1 MKIKITCL
9 LILLLLKFQV
19 LSAFQPSK
27 ATEDSAGVNKAFA
40 LLNAVRKADRFITKL
55 DSSYV
60 IDLPVGIAVNNSKDA
75 EKFAIIIS
83 EIKVREGETFLTAY
97 MAFTV
102 PGTAKKVAFMG
113 KDIPF
118 SFEGGFKGPAKLDL
132 VSDFDVPLSNTTKLV
147 MKGGGLSSVT
157 CDCNGFKEMQ
167 LSADL
172 LFDSTLFIP
181 ENPDGTLKQ
190 NTALK
195 TSFETTLTDW
205 NDLMIGVTLEPFQL
219 KGLKGVGFSINN
231 AVLDLSDKKNP
242 AGIVFNQ
249 QYQSNYFIDGDINIW
264 QGLYIQDAKIRM
276 PMQFR
281 KKTGE
286 ELATD
291 SAMMAENP
299 ELSISDS
306 IATGRLTFFA
316 QNLLIDEL
324 GFTAKVGA
332 DRLMTLD
339 EGDLGGWAFSVDNF
353 LLDIRASQLV
363 AGSFSGQ
370 IRVSQL
376 GKNNLF
382 NYDAVI
388 GLNDTYSFRVAI
400 TEQIN
405 MDLWAANMKINPN
418 SAMKIEVKDQQF
430 VPSLLLNGEL
440 NINAPIN
447 RKDTT
452 SKKLNIAK
460 IPFQGM
466 KIQTVEPYFSV
477 QQISMGVKQNWFTKY
492 PVSINEIGFESEPNR
507 FGLRMGLNVNFTNEK
522 DGGFGGNGVFTVWGK
537 KENDKWGYDGVE
549 ISEIKVDVEKPGAF
563 ELHGDV
569 VFFRSD
575 SVNGDL
581 MYGDGFKGTL
591 KAQFGPFG
599 KKDGGGSEGMG
610 LDATA
615 LFGNVDGYRYW
626 FADALATLP
635 GGIPAG
641 PVSIYGFGGGAWYH
655 MKQAGIDETPKSDL
669 GQTVSGIVYQ
679 PNINSGL
686 GLKASVK
693 FATTGSQNA
702 FNGDVAFGISFTTS
716 GGLNQISL
724 NGNGYFTTQMFE
736 VNTGGIMEKAK
747 FIINNTEGEVEIP
760 VESDK
765 SSLWGNVSMLYDH
778 PNKCFH
784 SSFDIYANIA
794 GGLIK
799 GSGPG
804 GKAGWGVLH
813 FEPNNWYIHLGTP
826 DNPNGINVL
835 NLAKMQNYFMAGS
848 SVPELPPPPS
858 QVLSSLRQD
867 GENYEMERNTLAMQ
881 EGKGFALG
889 ANFTFDTGER
899 TFLIFYGRFG
909 CGLGMD
915 ILLKNY
921 GDLSCEGREGPI
933 GINGWYAQGQ
943 AWAWVAAAVGIKVDL
958 PFYSGRY
965 AIFEMDVAALMRAK
979 APNPFWMKGNVG
991 GNYNILGGLVKGHCD
1006 FEFEI
1011 GEQCKLNSSSPFG
1024 GMPVI
1029 AELKPNNKD
1038 EDISVFTT
1046 PQVVF
1051 NMPVDEVIEF
1061 ENENRETKKFRIK
1074 LRHFKVADQYGK
1086 KIIGELKWNERKDVL
1101 VFKQKEVLPGESLI
1115 KASVKVVF
1123 EEYKNG
1129 AWFDVRKNGVT
1140 ATEMKEISFMTG
1152 KEPDVLV
1159 QENVAYS
1166 YPNYRAFNYYKAESG
1181 SNYIKLEMA
1190 QPNLFNTSNE
1200 WVQKARVVT
1209 VLGGQPQYFDY
1220 SYDNSTGQ
1228 VNFAIPQSVANN
1240 KIYRL
1245 ELVNL
1250 PANAATLVDENV
1262 DKETENVQIS
1272 DGNNTVDVEVTT
1284 QAAEGSRTELQEK
1297 VIYNMEFRTS
1307 NYNTFTSKLNALNY
1321 SDGITWELYPLVHS
1335 LTVNISGERFDDYE
1349 VVNLEEQTMISCDVL
1364 LQETAWYKTYIEP
1377 YIGLSAANLSKIGAA
1392 KFKMPYLGSYLFQSY
1407 GTRRLTE
1414 EEIEAGTTAE
1424 INVTSGMKNY
1434 IAKYTCEYMAYLK
1447 NCLAN
1452 TYAGDKENSIP
1463 KGQLS
1468 NLFNSHFTP
1477 IKYGNYPVNVKYT
1490 LPGQDSPNS
1499 VKKHIIKFYD

>member
-1 MKIKITCL
+1 MKKII
-9 LILLLLKFQV
+9 LIFAYLLLNFYY
-19 LSAFQPSK
+19 LSAFQPLKVNEDTAEVTK
-27 ATEDSAGVNKAFA
+27 AHA
-40 LLNAVRKADRFITKL
+40 LLNAVKKADRFITKL

-60 IDLPVGIAVNNSKDA
+60 IDLPVGIAVNNSKEA

-113 KDIPF
+113 RDIPF
-118 SFEGGFKGPAKLDL
+118 SFEGGFEGPVKLDL
-132 VSDFDVPLSNTTKLV
+132 VSDFDVPLSNTTRLI
-147 MKGGGLSSVT
+147 MKGNGQTSVT

-181 ENPDGTLKQ
+181 ENPDGTLRE
-190 NTALK
+190 NSTLK

-219 KGLKGVGFSINN
+219 KGLKGVGFSVNN

-249 QYQSNYFIDGDINIW
+249 QHQSSYFIDGDINIW

-286 ELATD
+286 ELAAD
-291 SAMMAENP
+291 SAMIAENP

-306 IATGRLTFFA
+306 VSTGRLTFFA

-324 GFTAKVGA
+324 GFTAKLGA

-353 LLDIRASQLV
+353 LLDIQASQLV
-363 AGSFSGQ
+363 AGSFGGQ
-370 IRVSQL
+370 INVPQL
-376 GKNNLF
+376 GKNSLF

-418 SAMKIEVKDQQF
+418 SAMKIEVKNQQF

-447 RKDTT
+447 KKDTT

-507 FGLRMGLNVNFTNEK
+507 FGLRMCLNVNFTKEK

-549 ISEIKVDVEKPGAF
+549 IGEVKVDIKKPGAF
-563 ELHGDV
+563 ELKGNV

-575 SVNGDL
+575 SVKGDP

-599 KKDGGGSEGMG
+599 KNEEGAGSEGMG
-610 LDATA
+610 LEATA

-635 GGIPAG
+635 AGIPAG

-655 MKQAGIDETPKSDL
+655 MKQTGINETPKSDL

-679 PNINSGL
+679 PDINSGL

-693 FATTGSQNA
+693 FATSGFQKA

-724 NGNGYFTTQMFE
+724 NGNGYFTTQNFQ
-736 VNTGGIMEKAK
+736 VSTGKIMEKAK

-760 VESDK
+760 VESEN

-794 GGLIK
+794 GGVIK
-799 GSGPG
+799 GTGPG

-813 FEPNNWYIHLGTP
+813 FEPNDWYIHLGTP
-826 DNPNGINVL
+826 DNPNGISVL

-858 QVLSSLRQD
+858 QVLQSLGQN
-867 GENYEMERNTLAMQ
+867 GEKYEMERNTLAMQ

-889 ANFTFDTGER
+889 ASFTFDTGER

-965 AIFEMDVAALMRAK
+965 AIFELDVAALMRAK

-991 GNYNILGGLVKGHCD
+991 GNYNILGGLVKGHCE

-1011 GEQCKLNSSSPFG
+1011 GEQCKINSSSPFG

-1029 AELKPNNKD
+1029 AELKPNDKD
-1038 EDISVFTT
+1038 EDVSVFTT

-1074 LRHFKVADQYGK
+1074 LRHFKVVDQNGK
-1086 KIIGELKWNERKDVL
+1086 EIIGELKWNERKDVL

-1115 KASVKVVF
+1115 KASAEVVF

-1129 AWFDVRKNGVT
+1129 AWFDVMKNGAT
-1140 ATEMKEISFMTG
+1140 ATEKKEINFRTG

-1166 YPNYRAFNYYKAESG
+1166 YPNYRGFNYYKAETG
-1181 SNYIKLEMA
+1181 NNYIKLEMA

-1200 WVQKARVVT
+1200 WVQKARIVP
-1209 VLGGQPQYFDY
+1209 VLGGQPQYLGY

-1228 VNFAIPQSVANN
+1228 VNFSIPQSIVNN

-1245 ELVNL
+1245 QLVNL
-1250 PANAATLVDENV
+1250 PANAAAVIDENV
-1262 DKETENVQIS
+1262 DQETESVQIS
-1272 DGNNTVDVEVTT
+1272 DGDKTVDVEVTT
-1284 QAAEGSRTELQEK
+1284 QTAEESRTELQEK
-1297 VIYNMEFRTS
+1297 VIYSMEFRTS
-1307 NYNTFTSKLNALNY
+1307 NYNTFASKLNALNY

-1349 VVNLEEQTMISCDVL
+1349 VVNLEDQTMISCDVL

-1377 YIGLSAANLSKIGAA
+1377 YIGLSAANLSKIGAE

-1407 GTRRLTE
+1407 GTRRLTK

-1447 NCLAN
+1447 NKIAN
-1452 TYAGDKENSIP
+1452 TYVNGGIP
-1463 KGQLS
+1463 QGQLAD
-1468 NLFNSHFTP
+1468 LFNSHFTP
-1477 IKYGNYPVNVKYT
+1477 IKYGNYPVIVKYT

>member
-40 LLNAVRKADRFITKL
+40 LLNAVKKANRFITRL

-60 IDLPVGIAVNNSKDA
+60 VDLPVGIASNDSKDA

-102 PGTAKKVAFMG
+102 PGTAKKVAFRG

-132 VSDFDVPLSNTTKLV
+132 VSDFDVPLSNTTKLIL
-147 MKGGGLSSVT
+147 KGGGLTSVT

-172 LFDSTLFIP
+172 LFDSTMFIP
-181 ENPDGTLKQ
+181 ENPDGTLKK
-190 NTALK
+190 NTPLK
-195 TSFETTLTDW
+195 TSIETTLTDW
-205 NDLMIGVTLEPFQL
+205 DDLMIGVSLEPFQV
-219 KGLKGVGFSINN
+219 KGINGVGFSINN

-249 QYQSNYFIDGDINIW
+249 YHQSTYFIDGDINIW
-264 QGLYIQDAKIRM
+264 QGLYIQDAQIRL

-281 KKTGE
+281 KKTAE
-286 ELATD
+286 ELASD

-299 ELSISDS
+299 GLSLSDS
-306 IATGRLTFFA
+306 VSTGRLTFFA
-316 QNLLIDEL
+316 QNLLVDEL
-324 GFTAKVGA
+324 GFTAKLGA

-339 EGDLGGWAFSVDNF
+339 EGDLGGWAFSVENF
-353 LLDIRASQLV
+353 LLDIQASRLV

-370 IRVSQL
+370 IYVPYFKQNS
-376 GKNNLF
+376 LF
-382 NYDAVI
+382 NYNAII
-388 GLNDTYSFRVAI
+388 GLNDTYSFRVAL
-400 TEQIN
+400 TEKVERE
-405 MDLWAANMKINPN
+405 LWIAKLRLDPN
-418 SAMKIEVKDQQF
+418 SAIEIKVKDRKF
-430 VPSLLLNGEL
+430 VPALLLNGEL
-440 NINAPIN
+440 TIDASINK
-447 RKDTT
+447 KDSTR
-452 SKKLNIAK
+452 KKLRILE
-460 IPFQGM
+460 IPFKGM
-466 KIQTVEPYFSV
+466 RIQTVEPYFSV
-477 QQISMGVKQNWFTKY
+477 EQISMGTKQNWFSKF
-492 PVSINEIGFESEPNR
+492 PVSINEVGFESRNNR
-507 FGLRMGLNVNFTNEK
+507 LGVKLGLTVKFTKEY
-522 DGGFGGNGVFTVWGK
+522 GGNGTFSVWAK
-537 KENDKWGYDGVE
+537 KENDKWGYDGIEVGK
-549 ISEIKVDVEKPGAF
+549 IGVDICKPKAFSIKGDVE
-563 ELHGDV
+563 
-569 VFFRSD
+569 FFRGD
-575 SVNGDL
+575 SLTGDL
-581 MYGDGFKGTL
+581 VYGDGFKGQL
-591 KAQFGPFG
+591 KATFGPFG
-599 KKDGGGSEGMG
+599 EMDADGKPKGVG
-610 LDATA
+610 LEATT
-615 LFGNVDGYRYW
+615 LFGNVNGYRYW
-626 FADALATLP
+626 FADALATIP
-635 GGIPAG
+635 GGLPAG
-641 PVSIYGFGGGAWYH
+641 PVSIYGFGGGAYYH
-655 MKQAGIDETPKSDL
+655 MKQAGINENFKSEL
-669 GQTVSGIVYQ
+669 GKTTSGIVYK
-679 PNINSGL
+679 PDENSGL
-686 GLKASVK
+686 GIKASAK
-693 FATTGSQNA
+693 FATTGFQKA

-716 GGLNQISL
+716 GGLNQVSL
-724 NGNGYFTTQMFE
+724 NGNAYFATQNFQPDLGKLKD
-736 VNTGGIMEKAK
+736 VAK
-747 FIINNTEGEVEIP
+747 FIVENSEGETKIP
-760 VESDK
+760 VEDEN

-778 PNKCFH
+778 QNSCFH

-794 GGLIK
+794 GGIIK
-799 GSGPG
+799 GIGPG

-813 FEPNNWYIHLGTP
+813 FEPNEWYIHLGTP

-858 QVLSSLRQD
+858 QVLQSLGQN

-881 EGKGFALG
+881 EGRGFALG
-889 ANFTFDTGER
+889 ASFTFDTGER

-1029 AELKPNNKD
+1029 AELKPNDKD
-1038 EDISVFTT
+1038 QDVSVFTT

-1074 LRHFKVADQYGK
+1074 LRHFKVADQNGK
-1086 KIIGELKWNERKDVL
+1086 QINGELKWNERKDVL

-1115 KASVKVVF
+1115 KATAEVVF

-1129 AWFDVRKNGVT
+1129 AWFDVKKNGAT
-1140 ATEMKEISFMTG
+1140 ASEKKEISFMTG

-1190 QPNLFNTSNE
+1190 QPKLFNTSNE

-1209 VLGGQPQYFDY
+1209 VLGGQPQYFNY

-1250 PANAATLVDENV
+1250 PASAAAVIDENV
-1262 DKETENVQIS
+1262 DQETENVQIS
-1272 DGNNTVDVEVTT
+1272 DGDKTVDVEVTT
-1284 QAAEGSRTELQEK
+1284 QTAEESRTELQEK
-1297 VIYNMEFRTS
+1297 VIYSMEFRTS
-1307 NYNTFTSKLNALNY
+1307 NYNTFASKLNALNY

-1349 VVNLEEQTMISCDVL
+1349 VINLEDKTMVSCDVL